1 MKNLIPN
8 DSLFNITSHIF
19 NIQNNRNEKIS
30 TFDCFY
36 SPSTESLCIIIED
49 KNKYSDLSKQIV
61 ANLMD
66 FASQANAKS
75 LVLLLNKNNKEWVK
89 IMQSMMMIGFQND
102 PKIKTAKLLEKDYKF
117 LKMDI
122 RNQSDVIEEVIF

>member
-1 MKNLIPN
+1 
-8 DSLFNITSHIF
+8 
-19 NIQNNRNEKIS
+19 
-30 TFDCFY
+30 
-36 SPSTESLCIIIED
+36 
-49 KNKYSDLSKQIV
+49 
-61 ANLMD
+61 MD